1 MDDFAMMREVLVRR
15 LRQGLEEE
23 DLPDLIVV
31 DGGKGQLNV
40 ALAVLEDLGVNGV
53 DVVGLAKA
61 RVLPGMGDAS
71 DAVMRSSERVFVP
84 KVRDPIILRPHTDEL
99 YLMTRLRDEAHR
111 FAITYHRGKRG
122 KAQFK
127 SILSDIPG
135 VGVGRQ
141 RALLRH
147 FGSLK
152 RLRNADLSEISEVKG
167 VSERLAHAIYRALH
181 SEGPTL

>member
-1 MDDFAMMREVLVRR
+1 M
-15 LRQGLEEE
+15 
-23 DLPDLIVV
+23 
-31 DGGKGQLNV
+31 
-40 ALAVLEDLGVNGV
+40 
-53 DVVGLAKA
+53 
-61 RVLPGMGDAS
+61 
-71 DAVMRSSERVFVP
+71 
-84 KVRDPIILRPHTDEL
+84 

-135 VGVGRQ
+135 VGLAGS
-141 RALLRH
+141 ALLLRH

-152 RLRNADLSEISEVKG
+152 RLRNADCDEITEVKG

-181 SEGPTL
+181 SEAGLCKRGMTGKIEGSVKSPVRRDDRCL